1 MLHTPLNARIYRLG
15 IQARLKRKVTDN
27 RVIQGYLERHSVRS
41 VQLGTGRRRRAG
53 RGARPLLDPDR
64 RRALRESAH
73 VWAEQ
78 HLGWERGVEAFEQL
92 YDHLA
97 ADRLAPERALA

>member
-1 MLHTPLNARIYRLG
+1 VLHTPLNARIYRLG
-15 IQARLKRKVTDN
+15 IQARLKRKVTHN
-27 RVIQGYLERHSVRS
+27 PVIQGYLERHSVRS

-53 RGARPLLDPDR
+53 RGAWPFARPRPTT
-64 RRALRESAH
+64 RARESAR

-92 YDHLA
+92 YGHLA